1 MSTPSTIPSPGQE
14 TAHGTSQPARVLSA
28 FDAGCVVVGAIIGV
42 GIFFTPASVA
52 RLTESAS
59 LALLAWVIAG
69 FIALCGGLVFA
80 ELGARY
86 NTPGAQYGVL
96 RDAYGPFTAF
106 LYVFCN
112 STVMEAGSIGAMAM
126 ICARN
131 LVVAAGQSPLSESSL
146 AICASVLIAGV
157 ITANILGV
165 RWGSRIQNL
174 TVFSKVLT
182 LCAVIALAL
191 FLAPDPSTSPAPSP
205 AQSMAGIQKSA
216 FLALLAALVPTFFSY
231 GGFQQGLWI
240 AGEVKDPRRNLPRAI
255 LGGVVLVVIVYVA
268 ANWAYLRLLGVE
280 RVAGSQALASDAV
293 SVIYPAY
300 APRVMAAAV
309 AVSAFGVLNA
319 QFLSAPRLLFGMAR
333 DRLFFKPFAQL
344 DPRFGTPAAAIW
356 LMGGLSYLVLWGTIA
371 AKSYSTTLASAV
383 DLIINGV
390 MAFDGLFFAATGAA
404 LFIFRARENREGGS
418 PFSGFRV
425 PALPV
430 LGGVFVLGTLGVVA
444 GSFVDDATRFAAFV
458 GLSYIL
464 FAAVI
469 YYAFFRQQSQHADS
483 TRCPNCGYLTRGNPS
498 PVCPECGSA
507 TTAHSA

>member
-1 MSTPSTIPSPGQE
+1 MSAPSTIPSPGQE
-14 TAHGTSQPARVLSA
+14 AAGGAPQPARVLSA
-28 FDAGCVVVGAIIGV
+28 IDAGCVVVGAIIGV

-52 RLTESAS
+52 RITESAS

-69 FIALCGGLVFA
+69 LIALCGGLVFA

-86 NTPGAQYGVL
+86 NAPGAQYGVL
-96 RDAYGPFTAF
+96 RAAYGPFTAF

-131 LVVAAGQSPLSESSL
+131 LVAAADRPPLDEPTLAVLSSF
-146 AICASVLIAGV
+146 LIAAV
-157 ITANILGV
+157 ITANVVGV

-191 FLAPDPSTSPAPSP
+191 FLAPDASTTPAPSA
-205 AQSMAGIQKSA
+205 AQSVAATQKSA
-216 FLALLAALVPTFFSY
+216 FLLLLAALVPTFFSY

-255 LGGVVLVVIVYVA
+255 LGGVILVVIVYVA
-268 ANWAYLRLLGVE
+268 ANWAYLRLLGVDK
-280 RVAGSQALASDAV
+280 VAASETLASDAV
-293 SVIYPAY
+293 SVVYPDY

-333 DRLFFKPFAQL
+333 DRLFFRPFAQL
-344 DPRFGTPAAAIW
+344 NPRFGTPAAAIW

-371 AKSYSTTLASAV
+371 AKSYSASLASAV

-404 LFIFRARENREGGS
+404 LFIFRARENRDGMS
-418 PFSGFRV
+418 RFSGFRV
-425 PALPV
+425 PALPAI
-430 LGGVFVLGTLGVVA
+430 GGVFVLGTLGVVA

-469 YYAFFRQQSQHADS
+469 YYAYFRKIAHADS
-483 TRCPNCGYLTRGNPS
+483 
-498 PVCPECGSA
+498 A
-507 TTAHSA
+507 A